1 MKNRRMTVS
10 DKAMVCVAALLPSLL
25 FALLF
30 LDLALKPA
38 AATWKPEYGKS
49 PLAVQDWFKGA
60 RTTPQAALRLNF
72 SYCCEQAERLRTK
85 FIGRANGEW
94 SYYPDPGCTKTGCAL
109 LPIPNDVIH
118 DDPIKANDPKD
129 DNLPEFEAMRREG
142 VLFIYGGRPT
152 CFWPPEG
159 GI

>member
-1 MKNRRMTVS
+1 MKNRPMTVS

-38 AATWKPEYGKS
+38 AATWRPEYAKS
-49 PLAVQDWFKGA
+49 PQAVQQWFRSAEVTPAVRA
-60 RTTPQAALRLNF
+60 RLGIYT
-72 SYCCEQAERLRTK
+72 CCTGAERLVTK
-85 FIGRANGEW
+85 FVGAGTEW
-94 SYYPDPGCTKTGCAL
+94 SYYPDPNCTRAGCSL
-109 LPIPNDVIH
+109 LPLPNDIVH
-118 DDPIKANDPKD
+118 EEPIKAIDPKD
-129 DNLPEFEAMRREG
+129 DNLPEFQAMRREG
-142 VLFIYGGRPT
+142 VLFIWNGKPT